1 MLTRPWDTFARERIA
16 RIIEGSGEILDV
28 GGGLRIDRSR
38 NNRFEPKNTW
48 MQERMK
54 ERGVRYKVLDY
65 VPDYHPDIVGDVQ
78 NLPLADNSQE
88 AIICN
93 AVLEHVEDPF
103 KAARELYRTLKSG
116 GFCFVYVPFL
126 YYYHAERGYYG
137 DYWRFTEDSLKLL
150 FNPFRIVE
158 IQKVRGPFETLV
170 RLTPFGRIGFFG
182 DLAFLVDR
190 LAGKLSSSQTSG
202 YFVYLQK

>member
-1 MLTRPWDTFARERIA
+1 MLTRPWDTFARERIT
-16 RIIEGSGEILDV
+16 RIIEEADEILDI
-28 GGGLRIDRSR
+28 GGGLRIDESR
-38 NNRFEPKNTW
+38 NNRLEPKNTW
-48 MQERMK
+48 IRERM
-54 ERGVRYKVLDY
+54 ENRGVRYKVLDY
-65 VPDYHPDIVGDVQ
+65 VPDYHPDIVGDIQ
-78 NLPLADNSQE
+78 NLPLADNSQH
-88 AIICN
+88 AILCN

-103 KAARELYRTLKSG
+103 KATRELYRTLKSG

-150 FNPFRIVE
+150 FKTFRVVE

-170 RLTPFGRIGFFG
+170 RLTPLGRFALFQN
-182 DLAFLVDR
+182 LAFIIDR
-190 LAGKLSSSQTSG
+190 LTGKLGSAQTSG